1 MNPQELARIIEAI
14 LFVAN
19 GAVSLDGLR
28 RTLEVETS
36 EIENALS
43 VLTEG
48 RAHSGLCLQRKG
60 SEVQM
65 VTAPDVAP
73 YVEKY
78 LGIHLSGRL
87 SAAAL
92 ETLAIIAYRQPVTRA
107 QIEAIRGVNSDA
119 VLGTLLAR
127 GLIAEAGRLETVGH
141 PIVYTTTF
149 QFLQQFGLKSINE
162 LPPLEEKTGDAQEM
176 ETAPTGS

>member
-14 LFVAN
+14 LFVTN
-19 GAVSLDGLR
+19 GAVSLEGLR

-36 EIENALS
+36 EIEGALKA
-43 VLTEG
+43 LAEA

-73 YVEKY
+73 YIEKY

-92 ETLAIIAYRQPVTRA
+92 ETLAIIAYREPVTRA

-127 GLIAEAGRLETVGH
+127 GLIAEAGRLETVGR

-149 QFLQQFGLKSINE
+149 QFLQQFGLKSTNE
-162 LPPLEEKTGDAQEM
+162 LPPFEEKATDAQNVEDA
-176 ETAPTGS
+176 TAGS